1 MQLVITGGAG
11 FIGSNF
17 ARRQLQQVGRWSNVI
32 VVDSLTYAG
41 NLDNLTDCLADP
53 RFKFYQMDILDNHSL
68 GFIIRGAD
76 VVVHFA
82 AESHVDRSI
91 VGAKKFAETN
101 VLGTQNLL
109 EISRS
114 EGVQT
119 FIHVS
124 TDEVYGSIKKGSWDE
139 LQPVK
144 PNSPY
149 SASKAASDL
158 FALSYFRTY
167 GLDVRVTR
175 CSNNYGPYQH
185 PEKLIPRFITNLLN
199 NKKVKL
205 YGDGLNIREW
215 IHVDDHCRAIE
226 LIIENG
232 KAGNIYNIGSHDE
245 VTNLEITHRILDI
258 LNISYSEIEFVED
271 RKGHDLRYSL
281 NFNKMRNETGFEPK
295 IKLEFGLK
303 STVAWY
309 QENTEWWRKIEK

>member
-1 MQLVITGGAG
+1 MQLLITGGAG

-17 ARRQLQQVGRWSNVI
+17 ARRQLKQESKWNRITVI
-32 VVDSLTYAG
+32 DSLTYAG
-41 NLDNLTDCLADP
+41 NLDNLTDCFDHP
-53 RFKFYQMDILDNHSL
+53 KFKFYRIDILDTDSL
-68 GFIIRGAD
+68 NNILDSTD

-109 EISRS
+109 EISL
-114 EGVQT
+114 VKNVKI

-124 TDEVYGSIKKGSWDE
+124 TDEVYGSIENGSWDE

-158 FALSYFRTY
+158 FALSYFKTF

-199 NKKVKL
+199 DKKIQL
-205 YGDGLNIREW
+205 YGNGLNIREW
-215 IHVDDHCRAIE
+215 IHVDDHCKAIE

-232 KAGNIYNIGSHDE
+232 KSGNIYNVGSNDE

-258 LNISYSEIEFVED
+258 LNLSHSKIEFIED

-281 NFNKMRNETGFEPK
+281 NFDKLRIDTGFEPEV
-295 IKLEFGLK
+295 KLEFGLK
-303 STVAWY
+303 STVEWY
-309 QENTEWWRKIEK
+309 EKNTEWWRKIEK